1 MSAQEAP
8 TIARMHTAEHLLS
21 AVMRRRF
28 GSPRNLE
35 LHLGEKKTKCDFL
48 VPRPLAAEDLA
59 LVEAEVNAE
68 IAAGHS
74 VTAEV
79 VSRDE
84 AERAYDLWKVP
95 PDAAEIR
102 IVRIGAVDAA
112 PCVGDHVRS
121 TREVGRF
128 RITTADMKDERTVR
142 IRFTLEP

>member
-1 MSAQEAP
+1 MRAPEAP
-8 TIARMHTAEHLLS
+8 AITRMHTAEHLLS

-35 LHLGEKKTKCDFL
+35 MHLGEKKTKCDFL
-48 VPRPLAAEDLA
+48 VPRLLTAEDLA
-59 LVEAEVNAE
+59 AIEAEVNAE
-68 IAAGHS
+68 IAADRP

-84 AERAYDLWKVP
+84 AARAYDLWKVP
-95 PDAAEIR
+95 PDATEIR
-102 IVRIGAVDAA
+102 IVRIGTVDAA
-112 PCVGDHVRS
+112 PCVGDHVHS

>member
-1 MSAQEAP
+1 MSGEPRA
-8 TIARMHTAEHLLS
+8 IARMHTAEHLLT

-48 VPRPLAAEDLA
+48 VPRPLTTEDLA
-59 LVEAEVNAE
+59 AIEAEVNAE
-68 IAAGHS
+68 IAADHP
-74 VTAEV
+74 VAAEV
-79 VSRDE
+79 VPREE
-84 AERAYDLWKVP
+84 AERSYDLWKVP

-102 IVRIGAVDAA
+102 IVRIGSMDAA
-112 PCVGDHVRS
+112 PCVGEHVRR
-121 TREVGRF
+121 TEEIGRF

>member
-1 MSAQEAP
+1 MSPQEAP
-8 TIARMHTAEHLLS
+8 AIARMHTAEHLLS
-21 AVMRRRF
+21 AVMRQRF
-28 GSPRNLE
+28 GSLRNLE
-35 LHLGEKKTKCDFL
+35 MHLGEKKTKCDFL
-48 VPRPLAAEDLA
+48 VPRPLAAEDLVA
-59 LVEAEVNAE
+59 IEAEVNAE
-68 IAAGHS
+68 IAANHP

-102 IVRIGAVDAA
+102 IVRIGSVDAA
-112 PCVGDHVRS
+112 PCVGDHVHS